1 MKRIK
6 FTKKTI
12 FTLAVFL
19 VTNKTMASN
28 GPTLVPVVNPVDT
41 FGKNLMAIYAM
52 TPAQQTAAYP
62 QYLKAAIDSAKL
74 HNINALSDN
83 FSYMRATN
91 YDQAEAD
98 IFSPDGA
105 FNYTKLTG
113 YGFNQQDL
121 FDVATR
127 LRLAPSKAEDYSTGR
142 LISTPAPLNP
152 PSIYQQSYDTLQTAY
167 ANDPTLLSDL
177 PQMLS
182 TAKAELQGLSG
193 SDLIAKQQEIQAI
206 TDFISANPSGPQINS
221 GGSGISVLTDE
232 QIGQIKID
240 QVQYDASIRG
250 DIATVKATARS
261 LQQALD
267 DAASTYLDNIDEEKD
282 LSSIELNFDT
292 LRAQAEQFNDD
303 NLGETIDIPQIVT

>member
-1 MKRIK
+1 
-6 FTKKTI
+6 
-12 FTLAVFL
+12 
-19 VTNKTMASN
+19 
-28 GPTLVPVVNPVDT
+28 
-41 FGKNLMAIYAM
+41 
-52 TPAQQTAAYP
+52 
-62 QYLKAAIDSAKL
+62 
-74 HNINALSDN
+74 
-83 FSYMRATN
+83 
-91 YDQAEAD
+91 
-98 IFSPDGA
+98 
-105 FNYTKLTG
+105 
-113 YGFNQQDL
+113 
-121 FDVATR
+121 
-127 LRLAPSKAEDYSTGR
+127 
-142 LISTPAPLNP
+142 
-152 PSIYQQSYDTLQTAY
+152 
-167 ANDPTLLSDL
+167 
-177 PQMLS
+177 MLS